1 MPESIAVFVHANDP
15 TAHAEAVRSLAF
27 QPGIAVVED
36 PAAAGL
42 AVVIADK
49 VDEPT
54 AQVIAA
60 IGRRMRRS
68 AASGPGP
75 GPAAAGL
82 DQRHLEV
89 LRLLADGSDTA
100 DIAQALSYSERTI
113 KYLVRGITT
122 RLGARNRAHAVARAL
137 RTGLI

>member
-54 AQVIAA
+54 AQVIGA

-68 AASGPGP
+68 AATGPT
-75 GPAAAGL
+75 PAAAGL
-82 DQRHLEV
+82 DQRHLAV

-122 RLGARNRAHAVARAL
+122 RLGARNRAHAVACAL

>member
-15 TAHAEAVRSLAF
+15 TAHAAAVRSLAF

-68 AASGPGP
+68 AASGP

-122 RLGARNRAHAVARAL
+122 RLGARNRAHAVACAL

>member
-1 MPESIAVFVHANDP
+1 MPESITVFVHANDP

-42 AVVIADK
+42 AVIVADK

-54 AQVIAA
+54 AEVIAA
-60 IGRRMRRS
+60 IGRRMRR
-68 AASGPGP
+68 AAGTGPTP
-75 GPAAAGL
+75 GAAGL

-89 LRLLADGSDTA
+89 LRLLAAGSDTA
-100 DIAQALSYSERTI
+100 DIARALCYSERTI

-122 RLGARNRAHAVARAL
+122 RLGARNRAHAVACAMRI
-137 RTGLI
+137 GLI